1 MTLPE
6 LCEML
11 IKPNQSEP
19 EATMLELNELQSF
32 VLKNLS

>member
-1 MTLPE
+1 MRRGGYRASKEMTLFE

-19 EATMLELNELQSF
+19 EATMPGIE
-32 VLKNLS
+32 